1 MAHLA
6 MRREYRETAPND
18 PEDLE
23 TPRNVIPTTGLPEAS
38 RAERMQASEVGVHPA
53 AVEIAVAAAIWF
65 LAVTWLAF
73 ASGPEIDYLLVI
85 VTLFFVI
92 FFTLFL
98 LTASY
103 SLHDRRWPVRDT
115 SFREFLNS
123 TVGIATGDERGR
135 DVLIEVALVPVS
147 LALAATLIGL
157 VRAFLS

>member
-6 MRREYRETAPND
+6 MRRDD

-38 RAERMQASEVGVHPA
+38 RAERMQTSEVGVHPA
-53 AVEIAVAAAIWF
+53 AVEIAVAATIWF

-85 VTLFFVI
+85 VTLFVVI

-103 SLHDRRWPVRDT
+103 SLHDKRWPVRDT

-123 TVGIATGDERGR
+123 TVGTATGDERGR

-157 VRAFLS
+157 VRTFLS

>member
-1 MAHLA
+1 MAHVA
-6 MRREYRETAPND
+6 MRREYREAAPND

-23 TPRNVIPTTGLPEAS
+23 TPRNVIPTTGVPEAS
-38 RAERMQASEVGVHPA
+38 RAERMQAGEVGVHPA
-53 AVEIAVAAAIWF
+53 AVEIAVAATIWF

-85 VTLFFVI
+85 LTLFFVI

-103 SLHDRRWPVRDT
+103 SLHDKRWPVRDT
-115 SFREFLNS
+115 SLREFLDS
-123 TVGIATGDERGR
+123 TVSTATSDERRR

>member
-6 MRREYRETAPND
+6 MRREYREAAPND

-23 TPRNVIPTTGLPEAS
+23 TPRNVIPTTGVLEAS

-53 AVEIAVAAAIWF
+53 AVEIAVAATIWF

-103 SLHDRRWPVRDT
+103 SLHDKRWPV
-115 SFREFLNS
+115 
-123 TVGIATGDERGR
+123 
-135 DVLIEVALVPVS
+135 
-147 LALAATLIGL
+147 
-157 VRAFLS
+157 

>member
-1 MAHLA
+1 
-6 MRREYRETAPND
+6 MRREYREAAPND

-23 TPRNVIPTTGLPEAS
+23 TPRNVIPTTGVPGAS
-38 RAERMQASEVGVHPA
+38 RAERMQAGEVGVHPA
-53 AVEIAVAAAIWF
+53 AVEIAVAATIWF

-103 SLHDRRWPVRDT
+103 SLHDKRWPVRDT
-115 SFREFLNS
+115 SLREFLNS
-123 TVGIATGDERGR
+123 TVSTATGDERGR